1 MSKIKPKMEVTFKVV
16 YYFVFNVFFWLNL
29 QITLSIRPS
38 VVRAQ
43 SINYRFG
50 TREIEIY
57 EIIRQEI
64 VRKNWSQ
71 ALVTV
76 WKIRAKLQMIISKK
90 INFHLLLH

>member
-16 YYFVFNVFFWLNL
+16 YYFVFNVFFLVES
-29 QITLSIRPS
+29 TDYFVHPS
-38 VVRAQ
+38 VSSPCA
-43 SINYRFG
+43 INYRFG

-57 EIIRQEI
+57 ENIRQEI

-90 INFHLLLH
+90 INFHVLLH

>member
-43 SINYRFG
+43 SITDLEPAKLKYTG
-50 TREIEIY
+50 IS
-57 EIIRQEI
+57 
-64 VRKNWSQ
+64 VRKEY
-71 ALVTV
+71 A
-76 WKIRAKLQMIISKK
+76 KIGVRLW
-90 INFHLLLH
+90 LLRRK